1 MVYNRYLHYNV
12 PDVIQMSGAV
22 DATVQAAE
30 YGTEEARSVISA
42 ILKSIAMYIQQI
54 AAWLES
60 VVSYILS
67 LVAQHPL
74 AFMMFLTDVGIMLL

>member
-1 MVYNRYLHYNV
+1 
-12 PDVIQMSGAV
+12 MSGVV
-22 DATVQAAE
+22 DAAVQAAE

-42 ILKSIAMYIQQI
+42 ILKSIAMYIQQV

-60 VVSYILS
+60 VISYVIS

-74 AFMMFLTDVGIMLL
+74 AFMMFLTDVGILMS

>member
-1 MVYNRYLHYNV
+1 
-12 PDVIQMSGAV
+12 MSGLV

-42 ILKSIAMYIQQI
+42 VLKSIAMYIQQV
-54 AAWLES
+54 AAWLQS
-60 VVSYILS
+60 VISYILS

-74 AFMMFLTDVGIMLL
+74 AFMMFLTDVGIMLM

>member
-1 MVYNRYLHYNV
+1 V
-12 PDVIQMSGAV
+12 SGLV
-22 DATVQAAE
+22 DAAVQAAE

-54 AAWLES
+54 AAWLQS
-60 VVSYILS
+60 VISYVIR

-74 AFMMFLTDVGIMLL
+74 AFMMLMTDVGILMS

>member
-1 MVYNRYLHYNV
+1 V
-12 PDVIQMSGAV
+12 SGLV
-22 DATVQAAE
+22 DAAVQAAE

-42 ILKSIAMYIQQI
+42 VLKSIAMYIQQI

-60 VVSYILS
+60 VISYIIS

-74 AFMMFLTDVGIMLL
+74 AFMMFLTDVGILMS

>member
-1 MVYNRYLHYNV
+1 
-12 PDVIQMSGAV
+12 MSGLV
-22 DATVQAAE
+22 DAAVQAAE

-54 AAWLES
+54 AAWLQS
-60 VVSYILS
+60 VISYVIR

-74 AFMMFLTDVGIMLL
+74 AFMMLMTDVGILMS